1 LAQGCTDALAFGLK
15 AQPVGVFHCQNLG
28 NVFRKDG
35 AAIAYLSAGLR
46 KMTNWLRKGS
56 DTLKRSDQFKER
68 CPSLDVYV

>member
-1 LAQGCTDALAFGLK
+1 MSSGK
-15 AQPVGVFHCQNLG
+15 
-28 NVFRKDG
+28 
-35 AAIAYLSAGLR
+35 AIAALFLVIAGLR

>member
-1 LAQGCTDALAFGLK
+1 LK
-15 AQPVGVFHCQNLG
+15 ALPVGVFHCQNLG

-35 AAIAYLSAGLR
+35 AAIAYLIAGLR

-56 DTLKRSDQFKER
+56 DTLERSYQFKER